1 MPMSLICPTAAY
13 TCFSATVS
21 TRFFCWK
28 RVRPTPTAP
37 DVTRTTSTPFF
48 FKRDICSARCSTTSA
63 SIEPSSFDNTFVPT
77 FATTLL
83 YIYPH
88 DTECKPDT
96 PVPKLSAQFRS
107 VRDAPE
113 VPRCGRGMR
122 PPWNGETFHL

>member
-21 TRFFCWK
+21 TRFF
-28 RVRPTPTAP
+28 
-37 DVTRTTSTPFF
+37 
-48 FKRDICSARCSTTSA
+48 FKRDICSARCSTTLA